1 MNWIADNKDWIF
13 SGVGVMVLGII
24 GFFVKRFLDKEK
36 KQSGQSIA
44 SGNNSNNVQGGND
57 VNVTIGDNNVRR

>member
-13 SGVGVMVLGII
+13 SGVGVMALGII

-36 KQSGQSIA
+36 KQSGQSIS
-44 SGNNSNNVQGGND
+44 SGNNSNNIQGGND
-57 VNVTIGDNNVRR
+57 VNVTIGDMNVRR

>member
-13 SGVGVMVLGII
+13 SGVGVMALSII
-24 GFFVKRFLDKEK
+24 GFFVKRRLDKEK
-36 KQSGQSIA
+36 KQPSQSIN

-57 VNVTIGDNNVRR
+57 VNVTIGDKNARR